1 MQDKQGGKDTMRIAT
16 LLLTALLYTVIPG
29 LVQQAPAQSDPG
41 CVGGKPIAPV
51 KIEVF
56 SDYQCPACRE
66 FYLSTMRSVLSD
78 YADAGK
84 VCVIYR
90 EFPLSMHSHA
100 REAAK
105 YGAAAMR
112 MGQRTWALVT
122 DALYQNQ
129 DKWEQDGKIEPF
141 VAAALNKED
150 LARLHKEMNN
160 PAVEATIESDVAL
173 AKQRDVNQTPTFYI
187 TGKGK
192 TEKVA
197 GVVQYPILRRY
208 IDSLLQ

>member
-1 MQDKQGGKDTMRIAT
+1 MRTAFYSLIALVLATIPAAMRAADTDGM
-16 LLLTALLYTVIPG
+16 
-29 LVQQAPAQSDPG
+29 
-41 CVGGKPIAPV
+41 CVGGKPIAAV

-66 FYLSTMRSVLSD
+66 FYLSTMRAVLSD

-84 VCVIYR
+84 VCVVYR

-100 REAAK
+100 QEAAK
-105 YGAAAMR
+105 YGAAAQR
-112 MGQRTWALVT
+112 MGPRYWAQVT

-129 DKWEQDGKIEPF
+129 DKWVQDGNIQA
-141 VAAALNKED
+141 VIAAALNKED
-150 LARLHKEMNN
+150 MTRLQKEMNN
-160 PAVEATIESDVAL
+160 PAVASTISSDIAL
-173 AKQRDVNQTPTFYI
+173 GKSRDVNQTPTFFV
-187 TGKGK
+187 TAKGK

-208 IDSLLQ
+208 LDNLLNQ

>member
-1 MQDKQGGKDTMRIAT
+1 MRTAVYWFLALVLVMLPAT
-16 LLLTALLYTVIPG
+16 VKAADNTDG
-29 LVQQAPAQSDPG
+29 M
-41 CVGGKPIAPV
+41 CVGGKPLAPV

-66 FYLSTMRSVLSD
+66 FYLGTMRSVLSD
-78 YADAGK
+78 YADPGK
-84 VCVIYR
+84 VCVVYR

-100 REAAK
+100 QEAAK
-105 YGAAAMR
+105 YGTAAMR
-112 MGQRTWALVT
+112 MGPRYWAQVT

-129 DKWEQDGKIEPF
+129 DKWVQDGNIQAI

-150 LARLHKEMNN
+150 MARLQKEMNN
-160 PAVEATIESDVAL
+160 PAVASTITSDMAL
-173 AKQRDVNQTPTFYI
+173 GKSRDVNQTPTFFI
-187 TGKGK
+187 TAKGK

-208 IDSLLQ
+208 LDNLLNQ

>member
-1 MQDKQGGKDTMRIAT
+1 MRKAYCIVLFVVAALASVARAADTDA
-16 LLLTALLYTVIPG
+16 A
-29 LVQQAPAQSDPG
+29 
-41 CVGGKPIAPV
+41 CVGGKPIAPI

-56 SDYQCPACRE
+56 SDYQCPACRD
-66 FYLSTMRSVLSD
+66 FYLGTMRNVLLD

-90 EFPLSMHSHA
+90 EFPLNMHAHA

-105 YGAAAMR
+105 YGASAMR
-112 MGQRTWALVT
+112 MGPRYWAQVT

-129 DKWEQDGKIEPF
+129 DKWSSDGNIQAV
-141 VAAALNKED
+141 VAGALTKAD
-150 LARLHKEMNN
+150 MTRLQKEMSN
-160 PAVEATIESDVAL
+160 PATDATISSDIEL
-173 AKQRDVNQTPTFYI
+173 GKKLEVNQTPTFFI
-187 TGKGK
+187 TAKGK

-208 IDSLLQ
+208 LDDKLK

>member
-1 MQDKQGGKDTMRIAT
+1 MLGNRGGKETMRIKTIFLA
-16 LLLTALLYTVIPG
+16 ALLYTVIPG
-29 LVQQAPAQSDPG
+29 LVQPAPAQTDPG

-66 FYLSTMRSVLSD
+66 FYLSTMRQVLAD
-78 YADAGK
+78 YADAGR
-84 VCVIYR
+84 VCVVYR
-90 EFPLSMHSHA
+90 EFPLTMHSHA
-100 REAAK
+100 REAAR

-112 MGQRTWALVT
+112 MGQRTWAMVT

-129 DKWEQDGKIEPF
+129 DKWEADGKIEPF
-141 VAAALNKED
+141 IAGALNKED

-160 PAVEATIESDVAL
+160 PEIDKIIEGDIAL

-197 GVVQYPILRRY
+197 GVVQYPILRRF

>member
-1 MQDKQGGKDTMRIAT
+1 MRRASYLMIALMLLAIPPVMQAAD
-16 LLLTALLYTVIPG
+16 
-29 LVQQAPAQSDPG
+29 SDPG
-41 CVGGKPIAPV
+41 CVGGKPIAAV

-66 FYLSTMRSVLSD
+66 FYLGTMRSVLTD

-84 VCVIYR
+84 VCVVYR
-90 EFPLSMHSHA
+90 EFPLNMHPHA

-112 MGQRTWALVT
+112 MGPRFWAQVT

-129 DKWEQDGKIEPF
+129 DKWVQDGKIEPV
-141 VAAALNKED
+141 VAAALNKQD
-150 LARLHKEMNN
+150 MTRLQKEMNN
-160 PAVEATIESDVAL
+160 PVIETTINGDIEL
-173 AKQRDVNQTPTFYI
+173 GKKLEVNQTPTFFI
-187 TGKGK
+187 SAKGK
-192 TEKVA
+192 TEKIA

-208 IDSLLQ
+208 LDNLLGQ

>member
-1 MQDKQGGKDTMRIAT
+1 MRRAFLIAMFCVAAIT
-16 LLLTALLYTVIPG
+16 TAALAARAADD
-29 LVQQAPAQSDPG
+29 AP
-41 CVGGKPIAPV
+41 CVGGSAVAPV

-66 FYLSTMRSVLSD
+66 FYLGTMRSVLSD
-78 YADAGK
+78 YADKGK

-90 EFPLSMHSHA
+90 EFPLNMHSHA

-105 YGAAAMR
+105 YGTAAMR
-112 MGQRTWALVT
+112 MGPRYWAQVT

-129 DKWEQDGKIEPF
+129 DKWVADGKIQEV
-141 VAAALNKED
+141 VAGALAKPD
-150 LARLHKEMNN
+150 MTRLQKEMNN
-160 PAVEATIESDVAL
+160 PAVDATISGDMELGKKLNVD
-173 AKQRDVNQTPTFYI
+173 QTPTFFI
-187 TGKGK
+187 TAKGK

-208 IDSLLQ
+208 LDNLLQ